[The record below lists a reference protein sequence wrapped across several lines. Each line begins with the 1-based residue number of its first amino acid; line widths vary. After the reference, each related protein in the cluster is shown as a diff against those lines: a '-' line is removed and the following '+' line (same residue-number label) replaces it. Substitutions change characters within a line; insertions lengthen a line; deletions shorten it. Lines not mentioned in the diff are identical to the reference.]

1 MEKPNIGDIVY
12 YPGAKDVINKGLVC
26 GISEKDTKI
35 IIYRLAPSPNT
46 MMSAGGHMFYACDE
60 VWGDKIF
67 KDPNKLIEVLTERQK
82 QQYQASLEALK

>member
-1 MEKPNIGDIVY
+1 MERPNIGDIVY
-12 YPGAKDVINKGLVC
+12 YPGAKDVINKGIVC

-35 IIYRLAPSPNT
+35 IIYRLAPAPNT

-60 VWGDKIF
+60 VWVDKIF